1 MLILKVENDIK
12 IKKLEDEIENNRH
25 TVSNLRKEMIKYAE
39 KINKMKDEEN
49 IIRDALKQSLVKIE
63 DIQNTETN
71 NTTSMNHNKVNR
83 PNENN
88 SDERRKTR

>member
-1 MLILKVENDIK
+1 
-12 IKKLEDEIENNRH
+12 
-25 TVSNLRKEMIKYAE
+25 MIKYAE

-71 NTTSMNHNKVNR
+71 DTTSMNHNKVNK
-83 PNENN
+83 PHENN
-88 SDERRKTR
+88 NGERRETREVIEEEGKRQMKVYKTWKHNDY